1 MKTRI
6 GLAVLALL
14 AAGCSESENMSTPEA
29 PVNAKAIRIGQSV
42 QGTTRAAVVEGS
54 LVTATVLMCDG
65 ESADW
70 SGFTPKY
77 KNTIENGEL
86 KDRANVSTA
95 SFTASSNA
103 TVALNPPLYY
113 KHESSPSSTK
123 SHLVAVAP
131 DGNLAAAGTIVTMK
145 FMDGQQDV
153 MYAAAVNA
161 GSESSAENSINLAFN
176 HLTTQLSFAMKL
188 TAAATGTGEWSGKTV
203 SVKAISIQNAR
214 LPQTVDAANGNAT
227 WTDGASA
234 LNVPISSNPTLNAVA
249 TTVGSPVMIKGGT
262 TVKVDVTV
270 TVGSDDLTFTNV
282 TIKNG
287 SDDLITETAKAHLI
301 TLDVKEPET
310 AADATTIKATA
321 TVAQWQSGANGSAD
335 LD

>member
-14 AAGCSESENMSTPEA
+14 AAGCSESENMGTPEA

-70 SGFTPKY
+70 TGFTPKY

-95 SFTASSNA
+95 SFKAGTSA
-103 TVALNPPLYY
+103 TVTLNPTLYY
-113 KHESSPSSTK
+113 EHATPASSTK

-131 DGNLAAAGTIVTMK
+131 DGNLAATGTVVTMK
-145 FMDGQQDV
+145 LMDGQQDV
-153 MYAAAVNA
+153 MYAAAVDA
-161 GSESSAENSINLAFN
+161 GSESTPENSINLAFN
-176 HLTTQLSFAMKL
+176 HLTTQLNFAVKY
-188 TAAATGTGEWSGKTV
+188 TPSAGTGEWNGKSV
-203 SVKAISIQNAR
+203 SLKGISIQNVQ
-214 LPQTVDAANGNAT
+214 LPQTVDAANGNVT
-227 WTDGASA
+227 WTDATSA
-234 LNVPISSNPTLNAVA
+234 LSIPGISNPVVSA
-249 TTVGSPVMIKGGT
+249 TPAGVGSPVMIKGGNS
-262 TVKVDVTV
+262 VKVDVTV
-270 TVGSDDLTFTNV
+270 TVGGADLTFTNV
-282 TIKNG
+282 TIKSG

-310 AADATTIKATA
+310 AAGATTITATA
-321 TVAQWQSGANGSAD
+321 TVTPWQQGAAGSAD
-335 LD
+335 LN